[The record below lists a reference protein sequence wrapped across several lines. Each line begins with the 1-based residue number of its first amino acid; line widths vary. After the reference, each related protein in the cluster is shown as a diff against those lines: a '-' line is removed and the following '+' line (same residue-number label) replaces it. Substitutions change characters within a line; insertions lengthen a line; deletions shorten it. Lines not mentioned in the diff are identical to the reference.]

1 MIYLMTHLKESL
13 DGNIKQKGAEMPIKK
28 TQKGYK
34 IAKTAG
40 YSKTKKDAEKRL
52 KAIKASQ
59 KNRRKG
65 QQKRRPS
72 K

>member
-1 MIYLMTHLKESL
+1 
-13 DGNIKQKGAEMPIKK
+13 MPIKK

-59 KNRRKG
+59 KKRRKG
-65 QQKRRPS
+65 QQKRRPM